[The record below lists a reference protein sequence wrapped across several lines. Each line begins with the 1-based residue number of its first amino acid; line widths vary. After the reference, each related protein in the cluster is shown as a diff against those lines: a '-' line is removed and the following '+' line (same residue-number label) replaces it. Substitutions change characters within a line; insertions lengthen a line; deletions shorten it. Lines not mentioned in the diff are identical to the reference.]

1 MGRRRGFAAVGGQ
14 HVAEKEHLLAARHRV
29 GAQVLAPC
37 CGHRSAEGDRA
48 GTEVASHRH
57 WNAAGDPSGSRAT
70 RNADG
75 IVSHQDCITV
85 TAPAG
90 SCARAMA
97 VIRASSA
104 GRAGSTAYRWLAV
117 GKNASRTAGFS
128 MR

>member
-1 MGRRRGFAAVGGQ
+1 MAITGSP
-14 HVAEKEHLLAARHRV
+14 AR
-29 GAQVLAPC
+29 
-37 CGHRSAEGDRA
+37 SRA

-75 IVSHQDCITV
+75 IVSHQDRIKA

-90 SCARAMA
+90 WCARAMA
-97 VIRASSA
+97 AIWASSA